1 MKTLHTLSAVIELGA
16 GLALMCAPSA
26 AVALLAGVPL
36 ESTAALTVT
45 RVGGAGLFALGIA
58 CWVARDDAQSRSAR
72 GLVAAMLFYDI
83 AAAAFLAFAGV
94 GLGLNGVALWPGV
107 LLHSA
112 MAAWCVAC
120 LWRTPVNVTLD
131 GNL

>member
-1 MKTLHTLSAVIELGA
+1 MGSMPMERAKAKTI
-16 GLALMCAPSA
+16 C
-26 AVALLAGVPL
+26 AGV
-36 ESTAALTVT
+36 A
-45 RVGGAGLFALGIA
+45 F
-58 CWVARDDAQSRSAR
+58 SRSAR

-112 MAAWCVAC
+112 MAAWCLAC